1 MYDYLCQELLQLQ
14 VSFPLQYNWMLN
26 VQRDKCFSK
35 AILLIVFSEIINVYL
50 ALEHV
55 WLQQLDVLYL

>member
-1 MYDYLCQELLQLQ
+1 MLFKSNIADIF
-14 VSFPLQYNWMLN
+14 SF
-26 VQRDKCFSK
+26 FSG
-35 AILLIVFSEIINVYL
+35 IINVYL

>member
-1 MYDYLCQELLQLQ
+1 
-14 VSFPLQYNWMLN
+14 MLFKSN
-26 VQRDKCFSK
+26 
-35 AILLIVFSEIINVYL
+35 ILLLIVFSEIINVYL